1 MIGLQWVIELYSI
14 TCLHAT
20 NLYRPRKMATK
31 ISEDSLPVLQMS
43 MESAFIQRLVTVLQS
58 GFFRNAVQGETL
70 FSFLSSLPGF
80 TEDYIS
86 NSLQTIFLNGDSV
99 DDVDLAFS
107 EDSAIL
113 ALSAAMPGL
122 AGSLFRKCSPLVAL
136 RKTAVQKELSLAKS
150 PVVVQVK
157 LFNVIAVEKG
167 RTLLADGV
175 VLNCQDLLS
184 FLQLRPTLVE
194 AMCDI
199 TFNSRPIISKDL
211 LTQLE
216 LFPKILLKC
225 KSNDV

>member
-1 MIGLQWVIELYSI
+1 M
-14 TCLHAT
+14 T
-20 NLYRPRKMATK
+20 TK
-31 ISEDSLPVLQMS
+31 ISEESLPVLQMS

-58 GFFRNAVQGETL
+58 GFFRDAVQGETL

-80 TEDYIS
+80 TQDYIS
-86 NSLQTIFLNGDSV
+86 NRLQTIFLNGDSV

-107 EDSAIL
+107 EDFVIL

-136 RKTAVQKELSLAKS
+136 RKTAVQKEPSLSKS

-157 LFNVIAVEKG
+157 LFNVIAVERG

-175 VLNCQDLLS
+175 VLNCEDLLS

-194 AMCDI
+194 AMCNT
-199 TFNSRPIISKDL
+199 TFNSKQIMSKDL
-211 LTQLE
+211 LNQLE

>member
-31 ISEDSLPVLQMS
+31 ISEEPLPVLQMS

-58 GFFRNAVQGETL
+58 GFFRNSVQGETL